1 MENADDACSVP
12 KRLHKAIS
20 PLCQT
25 PRDENFP
32 GQEDYIYAGAP
43 ADAFFA
49 DLLKN
54 EAEHLGAALKELS
67 L

>member
-1 MENADDACSVP
+1 M
-12 KRLHKAIS
+12 
-20 PLCQT
+20 

-54 EAEHLGAALKELS
+54 EAKHLGAALKELS